1 MKVKSSRTLNVPSRP
16 NARTGIMGHYGVMG
30 HRGVKGHHGVMGHYG
45 HNIYICNNTNTG
57 RPVRGL
63 VFVNTI
69 LQRHLDPSRYPRK
82 YITLHHYYDTSNR
95 TN

>member
-30 HRGVKGHHGVMGHYG
+30 HRGVKGHHG
-45 HNIYICNNTNTG
+45 HNYFYICNNTNTG

-69 LQRHLDPSRYPRK
+69 VQRDFDPSRYPKK
-82 YITLHHYYDTSNR
+82 YITLHHL
-95 TN
+95 

>member
-1 MKVKSSRTLNVPSRP
+1 MKAKSSRTLNVPSRP

-30 HRGVKGHHGVMGHYG
+30 HKGVKGHHG
-45 HNIYICNNTNTG
+45 HNYFYICNNTNTG
-57 RPVRGL
+57 RPFRGL

-69 LQRHLDPSRYPRK
+69 VQRHLDPSRYLRK

>member
-30 HRGVKGHHGVMGHYG
+30 HRCVKGHHGHTKSIC
-45 HNIYICNNTNTG
+45 IYVYTIRPFRGRVYTTLFYRGILIRQDILKNTS
-57 RPVRGL
+57 
-63 VFVNTI
+63 
-69 LQRHLDPSRYPRK
+69 HC
-82 YITLHHYYDTSNR
+82 ITYDTSNR